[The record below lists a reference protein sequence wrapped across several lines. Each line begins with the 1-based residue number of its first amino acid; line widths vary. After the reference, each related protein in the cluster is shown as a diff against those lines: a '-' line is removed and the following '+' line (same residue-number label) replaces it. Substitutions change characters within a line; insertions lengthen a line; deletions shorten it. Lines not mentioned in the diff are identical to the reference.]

1 MDFDPS
7 TAQPVSGFDPSTAT
21 PVSAAPEAPKPTMPD
36 RAALQTG
43 KTGELG
49 IAEGGL
55 SLATGAV
62 AAPIAGL
69 SGLAAA
75 AAKALGLTDTD
86 PAELIRK
93 VQEAITYQPRSE
105 AGKTVASVASY
116 PFEKLAQG
124 ADYVGGKTAEAT
136 GSPALGAA
144 VNAGLQVGGPL
155 AAMKGAKAVVNS
167 DMVTA
172 AADARAK
179 VAALQKPVVDGIKGA
194 RDVGYVVTPGE
205 VNKFTGEA
213 GIANQLEGLS
223 GSAKL
228 KRTAAI
234 KNAEVTNDLIR
245 KDVGLSDSTP
255 LSYDTL
261 KQNMAAAGDAYEAVK
276 NLKELTVDNQYSAGE
291 LGPKITSTWR
301 GARSMD
307 PKTAYTM
314 DAADA
319 IEGLKQLR
327 NDASG
332 YYQEYSRNKSPDTLK
347 KAESTLDAANELEG
361 LIERNAQKMGQPE
374 VVTDLKAART
384 KIAKTFQAIKAL
396 NEATGNIDAA
406 VYARALKGQNPLTGA
421 ALQVARFAKQ
431 FPDLVQNVEKVK
443 HTGADAGDILLSVG
457 KMAATKGT
465 GMDLLT
471 LGARPAVR
479 GVLGSDIAQTMITKP
494 PSYGPGTL
502 ESLMRMQASP
512 AGAGVEVA
520 GMAESPE
527 QKRRRIEELKLKA
540 FQARR

>member
-155 AAMKGAKAVVNS
+155 ALAKGAKAVVNS
-167 DMVTA
+167 DAVA
-172 AADARAK
+172 AAAEARAK
-179 VAALQKPVVDGIKGA
+179 IAALQKPVTDVIRAA
-194 RDVGYVVTPGE
+194 R
-205 VNKFTGEA
+205 EA
-213 GIANQLEGLS
+213 GFKMSPSEINKNLGTAKVSSQLEGLS

-228 KRTAAI
+228 RRGLAI
-234 KNAEVTNDLIR
+234 ENAEVVNDLIR
-245 KDVGLSDSTP
+245 KDTGLAADAPITVEN
-255 LSYDTL
+255 L
-261 KQNMAAAGDAYEAVK
+261 KNNIVESSAPYEAVK
-276 NLKELTVDNQYSAGE
+276 SLKELTVDNAYSAGE

-327 NDASG
+327 NDASA
-332 YYQEYSRNKSPDTLK
+332 YYKQYARDASPETLK
-347 KAESTLDAANELEG
+347 KAQTHLEAAKELEA
-361 LIERNAQKMGQPE
+361 LIERNAEKAGQPE
-374 VVTDLKAART
+374 LVTDLRAART
-384 KIAKTFQAIKAL
+384 KIAKNFQAMRAT
-396 NEATGNIDAA
+396 NDATGNIDAS
-406 VYARALKGQNPLTGA
+406 VYARMLKDKSPLTGA
-421 ALQVARFAKQ
+421 ASLVAKFAKT
-431 FPDLVQNVEKVK
+431 FPDLVQKVENIK
-443 HTGADAGDILLSVG
+443 HTGVDFGDMAIGGAKAAIAGTAEGL
-457 KMAATKGT
+457 M
-465 GMDLLT
+465 T
-471 LGARPAVR
+471 LGARPALR
-479 GVLGSDIAQTMITKP
+479 GALKSGPVQDLITQRP
-494 PSYGPGTL
+494 NYGPGTL